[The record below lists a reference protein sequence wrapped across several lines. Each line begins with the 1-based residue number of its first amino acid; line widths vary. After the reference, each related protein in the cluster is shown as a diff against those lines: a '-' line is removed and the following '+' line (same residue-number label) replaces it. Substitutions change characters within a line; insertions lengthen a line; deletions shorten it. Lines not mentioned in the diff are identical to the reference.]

1 MDVFALTPPRKG
13 CESMNQL
20 IRRTLSLFLALT
32 MVAGMLPMGVFASE
46 GTDPTEEVIAATE
59 AVTEVTTPEPTMP
72 SSVPT
77 ETVTEPAETV
87 PATTATETT
96 PATVAQ
102 ETLPDDSPQ
111 EPAVQPLAEEPDGEM
126 SEEDFATAVAAA
138 AAKGD
143 TYDLSQNVTL
153 TAATAELIIQNFV
166 HV

>member
-1 MDVFALTPPRKG
+1 
-13 CESMNQL
+13 MNQL

-87 PATTATETT
+87 PATVATENHPCNRCPGNPPRQCRPRTCC
-96 PATVAQ
+96 PG
-102 ETLPDDSPQ
+102 PGGRP
-111 EPAVQPLAEEPDGEM
+111 G
-126 SEEDFATAVAAA
+126 
-138 AAKGD
+138 
-143 TYDLSQNVTL
+143 
-153 TAATAELIIQNFV
+153 
-166 HV
+166 